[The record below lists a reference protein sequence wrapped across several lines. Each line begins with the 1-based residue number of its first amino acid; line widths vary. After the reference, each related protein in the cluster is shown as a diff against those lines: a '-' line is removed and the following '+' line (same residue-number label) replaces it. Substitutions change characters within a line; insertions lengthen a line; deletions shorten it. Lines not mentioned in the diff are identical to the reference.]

1 MLRRRVSYAALLLG
15 AVLFQ
20 IFFRFY
26 LSTFTLVLVVLLPG
40 LSVLLSLPG
49 LLNCALLLSSG
60 GDAPRGGEG
69 VFTLRAE
76 RRGPFPLPP
85 VKVRLSW
92 TNQLTGQGGQFLCTL
107 RPGEEGAETALTVP
121 LPHCGRVVCRVEGAS
136 ACDLLGLFPLPVPGR
151 PSASLLSLP
160 LSAEAAAPE
169 ELDAPRA
176 GGAALKPRPGGGP
189 GEDYDLRDYRPG
201 DPLRSVHWKL
211 SSKREAL
218 VVKEVLEPRRAAI
231 VLTYDHF
238 GPPEELDAALE
249 RLCALSRWLLARG
262 RPHHIRWADPA
273 GGTAGRLVD
282 GEEALGACLAQA
294 LSTPAPAAGPS
305 ILDMPLGPAVGPGP
319 VRRVHV
325 TPGGWKGAGL

>member
-1 MLRRRVSYAALLLG
+1 MLRRRVCYAALLLG

-60 GDAPRGGEG
+60 GDVPRGGEG
-69 VFTLRAE
+69 VFTLRAAG
-76 RRGPFPLPP
+76 RGPFPLPP
-85 VKVRLSW
+85 VKVLLSW
-92 TNQLTGQGGQFLCTL
+92 TNQLTGQGGQFVRTL

-121 LPHCGRVVCRVEGAS
+121 LPHCGRVVCRVERAA

-151 PSASLLSLP
+151 PAAALLSLP
-160 LSAEAAAPE
+160 RPAETAAPE

-201 DPLRSVHWKL
+201 DPLRAIHWKL
-211 SSKREAL
+211 SSKKDEL
-218 VVKEVLEPRRAAI
+218 VVRETLEPRQAAI
-231 VLTYDHF
+231 ILTYDHF
-238 GPPEELDAALE
+238 GPAAALDE
-249 RLCALSRWLLARG
+249 VFDRLCALSRLLLERG
-262 RPHHIRWADPA
+262 RPHRIQWAAPA
-273 GGTAGRLVD
+273 SGAVEDAPVDSERTLTAFLERAFSL
-282 GEEALGACLAQA
+282 
-294 LSTPAPAAGPS
+294 PAPETGRS
-305 ILDMPLGPAVGPGP
+305 ILDGALRVPGEDGPPLHFHVAPAG
-319 VRRVHV
+319 
-325 TPGGWKGAGL
+325 KGARP

>member
-1 MLRRRVSYAALLLG
+1 MARRWCSYAALLG
-15 AVLFQ
+15 AAVLFQ

-26 LSTFTLVLVVLLPG
+26 LSTFVLVLVALLPG
-40 LSVLLSLPG
+40 LSVLLALPG
-49 LLNCALLLSSG
+49 ALGCALTLSPA
-60 GDAPRGGEG
+60 APAAERGETVRFRLALRARGGLPL
-69 VFTLRAE
+69 VLPRA
-76 RRGPFPLPP
+76 R
-85 VKVRLSW
+85 VVW
-92 TNQLTGQGGQFLCTL
+92 TNQLTGQTGRARLPL
-107 RPGEEGAETALTVP
+107 DGAVMEVP
-121 LPHCGRVVCRVEGAS
+121 SPHCGRVVCAVEGAW
-136 ACDLLGLFPLPVPGR
+136 AWDLLGLFPLPLRKPAPAAV
-151 PSASLLSLP
+151 LVLP
-160 LSAEAAAPE
+160 RRAEADPPPG
-169 ELDAPRA
+169 LL
-176 GGAALKPRPGGGP
+176 GGPGDGAVLRPRPGGGP

>member
-1 MLRRRVSYAALLLG
+1 MRLR
-15 AVLFQ
+15 
-20 IFFRFY
+20 
-26 LSTFTLVLVVLLPG
+26 
-40 LSVLLSLPG
+40 
-49 LLNCALLLSSG
+49 
-60 GDAPRGGEG
+60 
-69 VFTLRAE
+69 
-76 RRGPFPLPP
+76 
-85 VKVRLSW
+85 
-92 TNQLTGQGGQFLCTL
+92 
-107 RPGEEGAETALTVP
+107 
-121 LPHCGRVVCRVEGAS
+121 
-136 ACDLLGLFPLPVPGR
+136 
-151 PSASLLSLP
+151 
-160 LSAEAAAPE
+160 
-169 ELDAPRA
+169 
-176 GGAALKPRPGGGP
+176 PRPGGGP
-189 GEDYDLRDYRPG
+189 GEDYDLRLYRPG

>member
-1 MLRRRVSYAALLLG
+1 MLRRRVCYAALLLG

-85 VKVRLSW
+85 VRVRLSW
-92 TNQLTGQGGQFLCTL
+92 TDQLTGQGGQFLCTL

-121 LPHCGRVVCRVEGAS
+121 LPHCGRVVCRVEGAA
-136 ACDLLGLFPLPVPGR
+136 ACDLLGLFPLSVPGR

-160 LSAEAAAPE
+160 LSTEAAAPE

-201 DPLRSVHWKL
+201 DPLRAIHWKL
-211 SSKREAL
+211 SSKHDQL
-218 VVKEVLEPRRAAI
+218 VVREPVHSSLPQVVVTFDLFGDEV
-231 VLTYDHF
+231 
-238 GPPEELDAALE
+238 ELDRVLDRLWTLSQALLDRGIPHTLVWLDRTRRQQERTVASRLQLSAALAF
-249 RLCALSRWLLARG
+249 LLSQPAPDLPSLAAPDLSRLSQLPHIHLTG
-262 RPHHIRWADPA
+262 R
-273 GGTAGRLVD
+273 
-282 GEEALGACLAQA
+282 EEDAL
-294 LSTPAPAAGPS
+294 
-305 ILDMPLGPAVGPGP
+305 
-319 VRRVHV
+319 
-325 TPGGWKGAGL
+325 